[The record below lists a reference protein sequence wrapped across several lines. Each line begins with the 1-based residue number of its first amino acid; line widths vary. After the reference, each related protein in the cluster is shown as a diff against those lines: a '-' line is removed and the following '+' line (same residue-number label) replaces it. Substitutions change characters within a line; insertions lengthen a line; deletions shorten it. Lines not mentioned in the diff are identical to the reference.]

1 MVSRPA
7 EADNRQ
13 VMVHDAAT
21 DYRMAGVVG
30 KNTKSMHAGIGD
42 AVRRKED
49 LRLLTG
55 RGCYSDDFNFPG
67 QAYGAALR
75 SPHAHALIRSIDVS
89 AARAMPGVLDILT
102 GEEARKDGLK
112 PIPHLVAPGT
122 APDIVLHNRDGSPVP
137 AAPHPILPADRVRH
151 VGTAVAF
158 VIAEA
163 VAAAKDAAERIVVEY
178 ELLPTVIDAKA
189 AIEPDAP
196 RLYDD
201 LPNIMIDAE
210 IGDAAA
216 TAEAFARAVHVTRLD
231 TWVNRVTGV
240 PMEPRAAVGI
250 YDAATGRYTLYAGSG
265 GIVRQKKEL
274 SAILGVPFESVRVVA
289 REIGGNFG
297 TRNSFFPEFA
307 MVAWGSR
314 RIGRPVKWTAERN
327 EAFVSDYMGRDLTVS
342 AELALDADGGFLAL
356 RSSNLSNVGAHS
368 GSYVPLVKGVGLM
381 TAGYKIPVSHISAR
395 AVLSTTMPTTPY
407 RSAGRP
413 EVIYVIERLI
423 DKAAQEHG
431 FDRVALRKRNLI
443 PPSAFPYK
451 NPQGITYDNGTYRV
465 VMDRAME
472 LGHWNG
478 FKKRRAE
485 AKKRKKLRGI
495 GLCNYLE
502 TTGGYP
508 RERADITV
516 QPHGKVDVVVGTLS
530 SGQSHETTFAQCVA
544 EWLGV
549 PFDDVH
555 VNESDTDIVKEGGGS
570 HSARSMRLAGIV
582 MGKAS
587 DAVIEKGKRI
597 AAHLLE
603 TAEDDIGFAAGRYT
617 VKGTDRSVTIF
628 DAAGAA
634 ADGKSVPEELRGPL
648 DATCDETIL
657 QLGFPYG
664 AHVCEVEIDPQTGAL
679 QLVNYTAIDDVGR
692 AINPMVVDGQTHG
705 GVAQGVGQALWELC
719 AYDADGQ
726 LLTASFM
733 DYAMPRADYLP
744 SFTTDISQV
753 LTPTNPLGVRGAGE
767 GGTTGAL
774 GAVVNAVVDAL
785 AEFGV
790 THIEMPITPE
800 KIWRAIH
807 TAKK

>member
-1 MVSRPA
+1 MQS
-7 EADNRQ
+7 
-13 VMVHDAAT
+13 
-21 DYRMAGVVG
+21 
-30 KNTKSMHAGIGD
+30 GIGTT
-42 AVRRKED
+42 VRRKED
-49 LRLLTG
+49 LRLVTG
-55 RGCYSDDFNFPG
+55 RGCYSDDFNFPD
-67 QAYGAALR
+67 QAYGAAVR
-75 SPHAHALIRSIDVS
+75 SAHAHALIRGIDIAV
-89 AARAMPGVLDILT
+89 ARAMPGVLAVLT
-102 GEEARKDGLK
+102 GADALAGGLSR
-112 PIPHLVAPGT
+112 IPHLTAAGT
-122 APDIVLHNRDGSPVP
+122 APDIVLTNRDGSPVP
-137 AAPHPILPADRVRH
+137 AAPHYVLPTDRVRH

-158 VIAEA
+158 VIAET
-163 VAAAKDAAERIVVEY
+163 VVQAKDAAEKVIVDY
-178 ELLPTVIDAKA
+178 EPLPAVIDAKA
-189 AIEPDAP
+189 AVEKDAP

-216 TAEAFARAVHVTRLD
+216 TDEAFARAAHVTRLD
-231 TWVNRVTGV
+231 TWINRVTGV

-250 YDAATGRYTLYAGSG
+250 YDAASGRYTLYAGSG
-265 GIVRQKKEL
+265 GIVRQKKEIA
-274 SAILGVPFESVRVVA
+274 AILGVPFDSVRVIA
-289 REIGGNFG
+289 QEIGGNFG

-307 MVAWGSR
+307 LVVWGSR
-314 RIGRPVKWTAERN
+314 RVGRPVKWTADRS

-342 AELALDADGGFLAL
+342 AELALDAQGRFLAL

-368 GSYVPLVKGVGLM
+368 GSYVPLVKGVGLV
-381 TAGYKIPVSHISAR
+381 TSGYRIPTSYVQAR
-395 AVLSTTMPTTPY
+395 AVLSTTMCTTPY

-431 FDRVALRKRNLI
+431 FDRVSLRKRNLI

-451 NPQGITYDNGTYRV
+451 NAQGITYDNGTYRA

-472 LGHWNG
+472 LGDWRG
-478 FKKRRAE
+478 FKKRRAA
-485 AKKRKKLRGI
+485 AKKRKRLRGI
-495 GLCNYLE
+495 GLCSYLE

-516 QPHGKVDVVVGTLS
+516 QPGGKVDVVVGTLS

-549 PFDDVH
+549 PFDDVN

-582 MGKAS
+582 MGNAS
-587 DAVIEKGKRI
+587 DAVIEKGKKI

-603 TAEDDIGFAAGRYT
+603 TAEDDFAFAAGRFT
-617 VKGTDRSVTIF
+617 VKGTDRSVGIF
-628 DAAGAA
+628 DVAA
-634 ADGKSVPEELRGPL
+634 AATDGNAAVPEDLRGPL
-648 DATCDETIL
+648 SATADETIK

-679 QLVNYTAIDDVGR
+679 ELVRYTAVDDVGR
-692 AINPMVVDGQTHG
+692 AINPMVVHGQTHG
-705 GVAQGVGQALWELC
+705 GAAQGIGQALWELC
-719 AYDADGQ
+719 AYDAQGQ
-726 LLTASFM
+726 LLSASFM
-733 DYAMPRADYLP
+733 DYAMPRADLLP
-744 SFTTDISQV
+744 SFTTDISEV
-753 LTPTNPLGVRGAGE
+753 LTATNRLGVRGAGE

-790 THIEMPITPE
+790 AHIEMPVTPE
-800 KIWRAIH
+800 KIWRAINS
-807 TAKK
+807 AKK

>member
-1 MVSRPA
+1 M
-7 EADNRQ
+7 Q
-13 VMVHDAAT
+13 V
-21 DYRMAGVVG
+21 
-30 KNTKSMHAGIGD
+30 GIGKP
-42 AVRRKED
+42 VRRKED

-75 SPHAHALIRSIDVS
+75 APHAHALIRSIDVA
-89 AARAMPGVLDILT
+89 AARAMPGVLAVLT
-102 GEEARKDGLK
+102 GADARADGLK
-112 PIPHLVAPGT
+112 VIPHLAAPG
-122 APDIVLHNRDGSPVP
+122 APPDLVLHNRDGSAVPV
-137 AAPHPILPADRVRH
+137 APHHILPTDRVRH

-158 VIAEA
+158 VIAETI
-163 VAAAKDAAERIVVEY
+163 AAAKDAAERIVVDY
-178 ELLPTVIDAKA
+178 EPLPAVTEANA
-189 AIEPDAP
+189 ATEPNAP

-201 LPNIMIDAE
+201 MPNIMIDAE
-210 IGDAAA
+210 VGDTAA
-216 TAEAFARAVHVTRLD
+216 TAAAFAGAAHITRLD
-231 TWVNRVTGV
+231 TWINRVTGV

-250 YDAATGRYTLYAGSG
+250 YDEASGRYTLYAGSG

-274 SAILGVPFESVRVVA
+274 STILGVPFEAVRVVA

-314 RIGRPVKWTAERN
+314 RVGRPVKWTAERH

-342 AELALDADGGFLAL
+342 AELALDADGRFLAL
-356 RSSNLSNVGAHS
+356 RTSNLSNVGAHS
-368 GSYVPLVKGVGLM
+368 GSYVPLVKGVGM
-381 TAGYKIPVSHISAR
+381 VTTGYRIPVSHIRAR
-395 AVLSTTMPTTPY
+395 AVLSTTVPTIPY

-413 EVIYVIERLI
+413 EVVYVMERLI

-431 FDRVALRKRNLI
+431 FDRVALRRRNLI

-451 NPQGITYDNGTYRV
+451 NAQGITYDNGTYRA

-472 LGHWNG
+472 LGDWKG
-478 FKKRRAE
+478 FKRRRAE
-485 AKKRKKLRGI
+485 ARKRKRLRGI
-495 GLCNYLE
+495 GLCCYLE

-516 QPHGKVDVVVGTLS
+516 HPNGRVDVVVGTLS

-549 PFDDVH
+549 PFDDVF

-570 HSARSMRLAGIV
+570 HSARSMRFAGIV

-587 DAVIEKGKRI
+587 DAIIEKGRKI
-597 AAHLLE
+597 AAHMLE
-603 TAEDDIGFAAGRYT
+603 TAEDDIAFAAGRFT
-617 VKGTDRSVTIF
+617 VTGTDRSVGIF
-628 DAAGAA
+628 DVATAAG
-634 ADGKSVPEELRGPL
+634 DGKSVPEDLRGPL
-648 DATCDETIL
+648 DATCDEINF

-664 AHVCEVEIDPQTGAL
+664 AHVCEIEIDPQTGAL
-679 QLVNYTAIDDVGR
+679 ELVRYTAVDDVGR
-692 AINPMVVDGQTHG
+692 AINPLVVHGQTHG
-705 GVAQGVGQALWELC
+705 GAAQGIGQALWELC
-719 AYDADGQ
+719 AYDAQGQ
-726 LLTASFM
+726 LLSASFM
-733 DYAMPRADYLP
+733 DYAMPRADLLP
-744 SFTTDISQV
+744 SFTTDISEV
-753 LTPTNPLGVRGAGE
+753 LTPTNRLGVRGAGD

-790 THIEMPITPE
+790 SHMEMPVTPE
-800 KIWRAIH
+800 SIWRAIQS
-807 TAKK
+807 AKS

>member
-1 MVSRPA
+1 LKPIAIM
-7 EADNRQ
+7 N
-13 VMVHDAAT
+13 
-21 DYRMAGVVG
+21 
-30 KNTKSMHAGIGD
+30 AGIGD
-42 AVRRKED
+42 TVRRKED

-55 RGCYSDDFNFPG
+55 RGCYSDDFNLPG

-75 SPHAHALIRSIDVS
+75 SPHGHALIRSIDVA
-89 AARAMPGVLDILT
+89 AARAMPGVLAVLT
-102 GEEARKDGLK
+102 GEDARADGLK
-112 PIPHLVAPGT
+112 AIPHLAGPGAP
-122 APDIVLHNRDGSPVP
+122 PDIVLKNRDGSAVPV
-137 AAPHPILPADRVRH
+137 APHHILPTDRVRH

-158 VIAEA
+158 VIAETI
-163 VAAAKDAAERIVVEY
+163 AAAKDAAERIVVEY
-178 ELLPTVIDAKA
+178 EPLPAVTEAKA
-189 AIEPDAP
+189 AVEPNAP

-210 IGDAAA
+210 VGDAAA
-216 TAEAFARAVHVTRLD
+216 TADAFARAAHVTRLD
-231 TWVNRVTGV
+231 TWINRVTGV
-240 PMEPRAAVGI
+240 PMEPRAAVGV
-250 YDAATGRYTLYAGSG
+250 YDAASGHYTLYAGSG

-274 SAILGVPFESVRVVA
+274 SAILGVPFEAVRVIA

-307 MVAWGSR
+307 LVTWGAR
-314 RIGRPVKWTAERN
+314 RVGRPVKWTCERS
-327 EAFVSDYMGRDLTVS
+327 ESFVSDYMGRDLTVS
-342 AELALDADGGFLAL
+342 AELALDADGRFLAL
-356 RSSNLSNVGAHS
+356 RTSNLSNVGAHS
-368 GSYVPLVKGVGLM
+368 GSYVPLFKGVGLV
-381 TAGYKIPVSHISAR
+381 TAGYRIPTSYIRAR

-431 FDRVALRKRNLI
+431 FDRVALRRRNLI
-443 PPSAFPYK
+443 PPSELPYK
-451 NPQGITYDNGTYRV
+451 NPQGLTYDNGTYRA
-465 VMDRAME
+465 VMERALE
-472 LGHWNG
+472 LGDWKG
-478 FKKRRAE
+478 FKRRRAE
-485 AKKRKKLRGI
+485 ARKRKRLRGI

-516 QPHGKVDVVVGTLS
+516 HPQGRVDVVVGTLS

-549 PFDDVH
+549 PFDDVY

-582 MGKAS
+582 MGNAS
-587 DAVIEKGKRI
+587 DAVIEKGKKI
-597 AAHLLE
+597 AAHMLE
-603 TAEDDIGFAAGRYT
+603 TAEYDIAFAAGRFT
-617 VKGTDRSVTIF
+617 VKGTDRSIGIF
-628 DAAGAA
+628 DVAAAA
-634 ADGKSVPEELRGPL
+634 ADGKSVPQDLSGPL
-648 DATCDETIL
+648 AATSDETIK

-664 AHVCEVEIDPQTGAL
+664 AHVCEVEIDPLTGAL
-679 QLVNYTAIDDVGR
+679 EVVRYTAVDDVGR

-705 GVAQGVGQALWELC
+705 GAAQGIGQALWELC
-719 AYDADGQ
+719 AYDAQGQ
-726 LLTASFM
+726 LLSASFM
-733 DYAMPRADYLP
+733 DYCMPRADILP

-753 LTPTNPLGVRGAGE
+753 LTPTNRLGVRGAGE

-790 THIEMPITPE
+790 THIEMPVTPE
-800 KIWRAIH
+800 RIWRAIQS
-807 TAKK
+807 AKA